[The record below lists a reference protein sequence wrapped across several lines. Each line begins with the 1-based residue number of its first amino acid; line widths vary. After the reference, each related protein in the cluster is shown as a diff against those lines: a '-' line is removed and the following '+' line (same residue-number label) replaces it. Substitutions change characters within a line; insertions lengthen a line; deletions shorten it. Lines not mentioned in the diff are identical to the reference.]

1 MRRIRFTIA
10 SLVGVIFV
18 LGVSFAAL
26 RESNDLWDSSVFSI
40 TLGVLLI
47 SMLLSIHRTAKRRAF
62 WLGFALFGSAY
73 LAMSLVPSVQ
83 PRLMTT
89 RALAYLASKVPR
101 SIPNG
106 AGLVY
111 ADFDND
117 GDVDLYVASN
127 SQPNVLYVNK
137 GNGAFEDAT
146 SAAGSTTAWIVKSL
160 AGPRP
165 AGSSGTTENFIRI
178 GHLLLA
184 LIAALLGGQLSRYLY
199 TKNTQ
204 RSSAPIP
211 APVSMPSD
219 SGV

>member
-1 MRRIRFTIA
+1 MRRIRFHLG
-10 SLVGVIFV
+10 SLVILVLL

-26 RESNDLWDSSVFSI
+26 RESNEKWDSSVFSI

-47 SMLLSIHRTAKRRAF
+47 SILLAIHRTAKRPAF
-62 WLGFALFGSAY
+62 WLGFSLFGSAY
-73 LAMSLVPSVQ
+73 LALSLVPSVQ

-89 RALAYLASKVPR
+89 RALTYLASKVPR

-127 SQPNVLYVNK
+127 LQPNALYVNK

-146 SAAGSTTAWIVKSL
+146 SAAGSTTARVLNSL
-160 AGPRP
+160 AGKAA
-165 AGSSGTTENFIRI
+165 AGWSGTTEHFVRI
-178 GHLLLA
+178 GHLLLT
-184 LIAALLGGQLSRYLY
+184 LIAALLGGQLSRYLC
-199 TKNTQ
+199 TENPQ
-204 RSSAPIP
+204 GSSAPIP
-211 APVSMPSD
+211 APLSMSND
-219 SGV
+219 LRV